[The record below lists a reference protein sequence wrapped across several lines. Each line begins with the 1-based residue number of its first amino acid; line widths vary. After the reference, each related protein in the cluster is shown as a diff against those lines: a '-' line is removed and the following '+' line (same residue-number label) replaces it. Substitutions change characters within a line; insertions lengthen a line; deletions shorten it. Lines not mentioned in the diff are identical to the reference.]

1 MKNLVQ
7 LRNSLKHQ
15 RQWRCLQSF
24 GMWPDVH
31 VLRTLSEQLRTLEEQ
46 EQREALAV
54 RALKI
59 LAERALLRN
68 LAVRA

>member
-15 RQWRCLQSF
+15 MQWRCLQSF
-24 GMWPDVH
+24 GMWPDVQ
-31 VLRTLSEQLRTLEEQ
+31 VLRNLPEQLRTLKEQ
-46 EQREALAV
+46 EQHEALAV

-68 LAVRA
+68 LAVRV